1 MLGAPD
7 VHGGDV
13 AHVDVGGG
21 ADARRDGWRGA
32 GEDGPDG
39 GEGGVE
45 VGGGGGRLDGGA
57 DDDARVDGGDGEGGL
72 RGRERVSFGWGG
84 SVAAWMGGGGDLV
97 LVSPLPYGFLRARL
111 RGHVEQ
117 AGRGAVA
124 EFVACAQR
132 VLVPVGFGEG
142 VRGLGGV
149 VDGGD
154 GGGEDEGGELR
165 PGVVEGGVEDGHGA
179 ADGGDDEVVPGC

>member
-84 SVAAWMGGGGDLV
+84 SVAAWIGGGTLCSSCHCHTAFSALV
-97 LVSPLPYGFLRARL
+97 FEAM
-111 RGHVEQ
+111 
-117 AGRGAVA
+117 
-124 EFVACAQR
+124 
-132 VLVPVGFGEG
+132 
-142 VRGLGGV
+142 
-149 VDGGD
+149 
-154 GGGEDEGGELR
+154 
-165 PGVVEGGVEDGHGA
+165 
-179 ADGGDDEVVPGC
+179 

>member
-21 ADARRDGWRGA
+21 ADARRDGWRAA

-57 DDDARVDGGDGEGGL
+57 DDDARVDGGDGKGGL

-84 SVAAWMGGGGDLV
+84 SVAAWIGGGDLV
-97 LVSPLPYGFLRARL
+97 LVLPLPYGFLCARL

-142 VRGLGGV
+142 VGGLGGV

-165 PGVVEGGVEDGHGA
+165 TGVVEGGVEDGHGA